1 MRLKLSRQ
9 AEKFLQRIPT
19 NHAAQ
24 IAVKTKMVLREP
36 DLVPTVELKGH
47 EPYCGIKSGE
57 YRVIFKIESDLLFI
71 TLIGKRNDDEIY
83 KRIKRFLK

>member
-9 AEKFLQRIPT
+9 AEKFLQRIPAK
-19 NHAAQ
+19 HAAQ
-24 IAVKTKMVLREP
+24 IVTKINIMLREP
-36 DLVPTVELKGH
+36 DLMQTVELKGH
-47 EPYCGIKSGE
+47 EPYCRIKSGE
-57 YRVIFKIESDLLFI
+57 YRVIFKIEVDLLFI